1 MQQNQNS
8 NSPSRQPNSNQ
19 RIPGKLKIDD
29 NVVQKITGLAAIQT
43 DGVLSMSGG
52 PMEGLKEALGRKS
65 LRKGISTE
73 VGEKQAAI
81 DLNIIIEYDKSIP
94 EVYRN
99 VTNNVT
105 TAIEKMTGLEVVELN
120 LYVDDIDT
128 ADDSKLGDRKENKEE
143 TSTTTPRVQ

>member
-1 MQQNQNS
+1 MQQNQGSTRS
-8 NSPSRQPNSNQ
+8 NSSNSKQ

-29 NVVQKITGLAAIQT
+29 NVVQKITGLAAVQT

-81 DLNIIIEYDKSIP
+81 DLNIVIEYDKNIP

-105 TAIEKMTGLEVVELN
+105 AAIEKMTGLEVVELN

-128 ADDSKLGDRKENKEE
+128 ADEGKLGDRSQNQLD
-143 TSTTTPRVQ
+143 SGNTTPRVQ

>member
-1 MQQNQNS
+1 MQQNQDSTRSSSNNS
-8 NSPSRQPNSNQ
+8 KQ

-29 NVVQKITGLAAIQT
+29 NVVQKITGLAAVQT

-81 DLNIIIEYDKSIP
+81 DLNIIIEYDKNIP

-105 TAIEKMTGLEVVELN
+105 AAIEKMTGLEVVELN

-128 ADDSKLGDRKENKEE
+128 ADDSKLGDRSQNQLE
-143 TSTTTPRVQ
+143 TGNTTPRVQ